1 MFYKNKS
8 LLTVPVFC
16 SPEPAE
22 DSYGERIG

>member
-8 LLTVPVFC
+8 LLTVPDFR

-22 DSYGERIG
+22 DSYGELIG